1 MFVTFCQLHNFLM
14 VYFGT
19 DLLLLAENLRTWF
32 IRANVRLLSWAVQ
45 NINALTFL
53 VNFWWTRLAVTFT
66 QMGLNCT
73 FLLCS
78 KGKLCVCVCAHACL
92 CVCPTRGKKEQRYWR
107 VTRVDAFIR
116 MCNFEG
122 FCLWE
127 DLSDSINNFHKY
139 ADKHTHTADDFYF
152 LSIITKH
159 AHTQVNLS
167 SCFIMIRSPLRIP
180 PLYFCLSLT
189 LLSYV
194 GAVRG
199 ARLSLLTQN
208 TMCPNSFLIHFYS
221 GGSCPIIFTPSFSHL
236 TSVKRLKP
244 PRYIWVIEQCRF
256 DLW

>member
-14 VYFGT
+14 VYCGT
-19 DLLLLAENLRTWF
+19 DLLLLTENLRTWF
-32 IRANVRLLSWAVQ
+32 IKANVRLLSWAVQ

-53 VNFWWTRLAVTFT
+53 INFWWTRLAVTFT

-73 FLLCS
+73 FLLRS
-78 KGKLCVCVCAHACL
+78 KGNLCVRARACVCVC
-92 CVCPTRGKKEQRYWR
+92 VPQGGKKEQRYWR

-139 ADKHTHTADDFYF
+139 ADKQTHTADDFYF

-159 AHTQVNLS
+159 AHTSQPVVLFYYDQITLEN
-167 SCFIMIRSPLRIP
+167 P

-189 LLSYV
+189 LLSYI

-221 GGSCPIIFTPSFSHL
+221 GGSCPIIFTPSFSRL

-244 PRYIWVIEQCRF
+244 PWYIWVIEQRRF